1 VCDKRSTPEGWPEA
15 LRCERCGRPQPFDEL
30 TGEWLDAEAQ
40 AEGGESGWLQSQS
53 VDADGYPT
61 SMVCPACATVEED
74 AAATAEMLTTMRL
87 LGHPGAPD
95 KVDAEIDRVAERQR
109 WAADE
114 RARGTSEP
122 GEDEWP
128 EGD

>member
-1 VCDKRSTPEGWPEA
+1 
-15 LRCERCGRPQPFDEL
+15 
-30 TGEWLDAEAQ
+30 
-40 AEGGESGWLQSQS
+40 
-53 VDADGYPT
+53 
-61 SMVCPACATVEED
+61 MVCPACATVEED